1 VALVG
6 LVDLLGDAHREP
18 GSPTHRLLDVQ
29 WMTSHLAQLGAV
41 EIARE
46 EYLELVRRA
55 VDCPLPAAFGG

>member
-1 VALVG
+1 LVG
-6 LVDLLGDAHREP
+6 LVDLLRDGRGEL

-41 EIARE
+41 EVARE

-55 VDCPLPAAFGG
+55 VDCPPPAAFSH